1 MLSLL
6 VQVKA
11 RASLANAEP
20 YFFFLK
26 TTKTL
31 HSNQSEKILIRSIV
45 DKEQSKLGFFRHS
58 IQKEDSLSLTK
69 SNKKTLNKE
78 QIKIPKLLGIPSI
91 RPKEQLI
98 SNLTNK

>member
-1 MLSLL
+1 MLSRL

-11 RASLANAEP
+11 QASLANAEP

-31 HSNQSEKILIRSIV
+31 HTNRSEKILIRSNR
-45 DKEQSKLGFFRHS
+45 DKEQNELGFFRHS

-69 SNKKTLNKE
+69 TNKKNPNKQ
-78 QIKIPKLLGIPSI
+78 QIKIPNSLGITSI
-91 RPKEQLI
+91 RSKEILI
-98 SNLTNK
+98 SNLINK